1 MSSLRLL
8 LWSVALA
15 VSAIA
20 ASARD
25 VIVRSGEHA
34 GFTRVVVLFPQGT
47 EWTVRQS
54 GTEILLTARGEPLD
68 FDLSNAFRR
77 IPRARIADMTA
88 LPDRATL
95 RLTTAMTTRV
105 SSFGLSQGGAV
116 LDISDATDP
125 APEPQN
131 RDLPSSWWREDS
143 AGNQP
148 PRPTLPLPDSRVQQ
162 AEQDLLLQLGRSA
175 TQGVVRINP
184 MAPARAA
191 PEPATPRSDILF
203 GMDSLTVM
211 DRDMGMLVRQ
221 MGPGGRTCAADED
234 YDPGSWL
241 NDQPPVQQISAARR
255 SLIGEFDRPDQNA
268 VTGLARVYLALGMS
282 TEARRTLEAFPDA
295 TTPVR
300 KSDAAI
306 LAMADVIDD
315 RPASASLTAMR
326 GCPGRVAIWAFLAS
340 PEPAAATASDMDAV
354 QRSFSALP
362 QGLRDALGMR
372 LIDRLLKAG
381 ARETAEAIR
390 NTFRR
395 SETPESAAA
404 RLAEA
409 RLELADKA
417 PAAAADL
424 LGPVAQGKDAEAARA
439 VAMRIDSFIDRHRA
453 VPEAETQ
460 RAADF
465 VHLLGDGRD
474 SYRMRRAQILGAAS
488 VGDFDTAFA
497 VLDAWPAGTEDDL
510 RHSAGQKAFDI
521 LSRVPDDNLFLS
533 RLLPRVAQARETGLG
548 LNQQIALSER
558 LSTLGFG
565 EAGAS
570 VLDPPAQ
577 RTPRGRVALARAA
590 LANGDPPTAI
600 AALDGMDGSDVAVLR
615 AEALAGL
622 GEHAA
627 AAEMFAAMNDP
638 ARAAQEAWR
647 SGSPDAILRFG
658 TEAQK
663 TAIRRSLSRA
673 PAPEE
678 GTGLLSRANRQI
690 SDSQADRAAWET
702 LLSQVPPP

>member
-1 MSSLRLL
+1 MSRVQLFV
-8 LWSVALA
+8 WIVALILTPL
-15 VSAIA
+15 VA
-20 ASARD
+20 AARD
-25 VIVRSGEHA
+25 VVVRSGEHA
-34 GFTRVVVLFPQGT
+34 GFTRVVVLFPPGT
-47 EWTVRQS
+47 DWTIRQS
-54 GTEILLTARGEPLD
+54 GAEILLTARGGPWD

-77 IPRARIADMTA
+77 IPRARIGDMAA

-95 RLTTAMTTRV
+95 RLTTVTTMRV
-105 SSFGLSQGGAV
+105 SSFGLGRGGAV
-116 LDISDATDP
+116 LDIADATDP
-125 APEPQN
+125 AANPQSGS
-131 RDLPSSWWREDS
+131 LPPSWWRDDTSENAPRGS
-143 AGNQP
+143 A
-148 PRPTLPLPDSRVQQ
+148 LPLPDTRVQQ

-175 TQGVVRINP
+175 TQGVVRVSP
-184 MAPARAA
+184 LAPAGAA
-191 PEPATPRSDILF
+191 PVQDAPRSDTLF

-211 DRDMGMLVRQ
+211 DRDTGMPVRR
-221 MGPGGRTCAADED
+221 MGPGGRPCAENED

-241 NDQPPVQQISAARR
+241 NDQPPARQISAARQ
-255 SLIGEFDRPDQNA
+255 SLVGEFDRPDRSA
-268 VTGLARVYLALGMS
+268 VTRLARVYLALGLS
-282 TEARRTLEAFPDA
+282 AEARRTLDAFAGAEA
-295 TTPVR
+295 PVQ

-315 RPASASLTAMR
+315 RPPSVSLTAMR

-340 PEPAAATASDMDAV
+340 PEPAAATDSDMDAV
-354 QRSFSALP
+354 QSSFSALP
-362 QGLRDALGMR
+362 QGLRDLLGMR
-372 LIDRLLKAG
+372 LIDRLLNAG

-395 SETPESAAA
+395 SDTPERTAA

-417 PAAAADL
+417 PKAAADL
-424 LGPVAQGKDAEAARA
+424 LAPVAQGKDAEAARA
-439 VAMRIDSFIDRHRA
+439 VAMRIDAYIDRHRA

-465 VHLLGDGRD
+465 LHLLGEGRD
-474 SYRMRRAQILGAAS
+474 GARMRRAQMLGAAS

-497 VLDAWPAGTEDDL
+497 LLDTWPTGADDDL
-510 RHSAGQKAFDI
+510 RQSAGQKVFDI

-533 RLLPRVAQARETGLG
+533 RLLPRVAQARVAGLG

-577 RTPRGRVALARAA
+577 RTPPGRVALARAA
-590 LANGDPPTAI
+590 LARSDPPAAI
-600 AALDGMDGSDVAVLR
+600 AALDGLDGAEVAALR
-615 AEALAGL
+615 ARALAGL

-658 TEAQK
+658 SEAQK
-663 TAIRRSLSRA
+663 TAIRRSLSQSS
-673 PAPEE
+673 APEA
-678 GTGLLSRANRQI
+678 GVGLLGRANRQI
-690 SDSQADRAAWET
+690 ADSQADRAAWEA